1 MQSLLD
7 IIRDKPF
14 LVAILAASFAQAI
27 KVLTFLL
34 LEKRVNYRRF
44 VQSDGTPNMHS
55 SAMTALTLA
64 VGFKDGFMSPLF
76 ALSLCLS
83 SLIFVNTVGVKN
95 DASRHAELVDLILDR
110 FSRQKNG
117 KRRAKGARERYK
129 KIADRVRYAPI
140 EVLVGIAFGVVVALL
155 LY

>member
-1 MQSLLD
+1 MID
-7 IIRDKPF
+7 IIRDNPF
-14 LVAILAASFAQAI
+14 LVAILAAWFAQTI

-34 LEKRVNYRRF
+34 LEKRVNLRRF
-44 VQSDGTPNMHS
+44 VQSEGTPNMHS

-76 ALSLCLS
+76 ALSICLS

-95 DASRHAELVDLILDR
+95 HASRHTEIVELIIDR
-110 FSRQKNG
+110 FAQRKNG
-117 KRRAKGARERYK
+117 KRRAKGAREKYR
-129 KIADRVRYAPI
+129 KIAEQVRYAPI
-140 EVLVGIAFGVVVALL
+140 DVIVGMAFGVVVALI

>member
-1 MQSLLD
+1 MFDL
-7 IIRDKPF
+7 IRDKPF

-44 VQSDGTPNMHS
+44 VQSDGIPNMHS
-55 SAMTALTLA
+55 CAMTALTLS

-76 ALSLCLS
+76 AVSLSLS
-83 SLIFVNTVGVKN
+83 SLIFVNTIGVKN
-95 DASRHAELVDLILDR
+95 DASRHAEIVDLILNR
-110 FSRQKNG
+110 FDRQKNG
-117 KRRAKGARERYK
+117 KKRAKGERQRYM

-140 EVLVGIAFGVVVALL
+140 DVIVGMAFGVVVALL